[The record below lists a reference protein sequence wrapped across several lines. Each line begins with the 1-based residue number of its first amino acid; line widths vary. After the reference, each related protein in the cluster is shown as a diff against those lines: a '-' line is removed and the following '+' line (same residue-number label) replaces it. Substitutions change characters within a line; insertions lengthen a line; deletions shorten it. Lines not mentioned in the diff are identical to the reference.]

1 MQPAANADASPT
13 QEAAPE
19 SVLGMRDV
27 ELTLDAASGPVEILR
42 GISLSISPGE
52 IVSIIGPSGSGK
64 SSLISVAAGLER
76 PTAGEVT
83 LLGENLNNLNEDGL
97 ARLRRGR
104 VTMVFQSFHL
114 IPTMTAYDNVRAPLE
129 IAEIDNVDERAR
141 KALEDVEL
149 SHRLHHFPGQL
160 SGGEQQRVAVA
171 RALACGPEL
180 VFADEPTGNLDGRS
194 GKHVADLLF
203 GLAADRGAT
212 LVMVTHDLELAK
224 RANRTIA
231 IEDGRIA

>member
-1 MQPAANADASPT
+1 MTNTPHKLDVGQSAQAAIDLT
-13 QEAAPE
+13 
-19 SVLGMRDV
+19 DV
-27 ELTLDAASGPVEILR
+27 HLTLAGPAGQVNILR
-42 GISLSISPGE
+42 GVSLNVPQGE
-52 IVSIIGPSGSGK
+52 ALGVVGPSGSGK
-64 SSLISVAAGLER
+64 TTMLMVTAGLER
-76 PTAGEVT
+76 ITSGKVVVAGQDYAT
-83 LLGENLNNLNEDGL
+83 LDEDGL
-97 ARLRRGR
+97 ALFRRDNIGI
-104 VTMVFQSFHL
+104 VFQSFHL

-129 IAEIDNVDERAR
+129 IADIDNVDERAR
-141 KALEDVEL
+141 KALNDVEL
-149 SHRLHHFPGQL
+149 SHRLDHFPGQL